1 MQFSFGDDAKT
12 RTKVV
17 ERRNAGD
24 IRYEGPYIACDRGDV
39 EIYRSCFYRLMR
51 RMDLQQGQHSE
62 SVPTFFQAHSGGRAL
77 SRYSIPFRV
86 TAR

>member
-24 IRYEGPYIACDRGDV
+24 IRYEGPYIACGRGDV
-39 EIYRSCFYRLMR
+39 
-51 RMDLQQGQHSE
+51 
-62 SVPTFFQAHSGGRAL
+62 
-77 SRYSIPFRV
+77 
-86 TAR
+86 